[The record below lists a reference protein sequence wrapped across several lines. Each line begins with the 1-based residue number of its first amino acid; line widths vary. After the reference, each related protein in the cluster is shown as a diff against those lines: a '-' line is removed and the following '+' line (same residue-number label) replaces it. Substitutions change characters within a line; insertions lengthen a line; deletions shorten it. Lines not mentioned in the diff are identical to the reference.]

1 MNSLQTKFLEAP
13 LAYDGTQLAPHWIY
27 RNTDLLGDALVAF
40 IGEAVVGVEHMVD
53 LEDVKKNAPIYSPSM
68 LHFIGEWF
76 TESFELGIAYQ
87 HLFIHTVCEQLRA
100 RAVPIRREGDDI
112 YVDNLKL
119 SVSIATRSVGSV
131 LMHTG
136 LNIRT
141 ENTPVPTVGLET
153 LGVPVAAL
161 ADACLNQFSRDY
173 TTWQRARFKVLPR

>member
-1 MNSLQTKFLEAP
+1 MQTKFVEGPIL
-13 LAYDGTQLAPHWIY
+13 YDGTQLAPHWIY
-27 RNTDLLGDALVAF
+27 KNFDLLGNALVAF
-40 IGEAVVGVEHMVD
+40 VGEAVVGVEHMVD
-53 LEDVKKNAPIYSPSM
+53 LEDVKNNAPIYSPSM

-100 RAVPIRREGDDI
+100 LGAPIRRDGDDI
-112 YVDNLKL
+112 FVDDNKL

-141 ENTPVPTVGLET
+141 ENTPVPTTGLER
-153 LGVPVAAL
+153 LGVSVAPFAQAVL
-161 ADACLNQFSRDY
+161 EQFSQDY
-173 TTWQRARFKVLPR
+173 STWQKARFKVLPR